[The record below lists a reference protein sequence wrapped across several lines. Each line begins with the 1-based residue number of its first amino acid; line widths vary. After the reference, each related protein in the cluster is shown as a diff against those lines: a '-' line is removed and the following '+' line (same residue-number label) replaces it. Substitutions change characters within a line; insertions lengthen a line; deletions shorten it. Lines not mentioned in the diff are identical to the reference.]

1 MGLFDS
7 SNTTT
12 TINAPWTGAQPYLK
26 QVMGGAQ
33 GLYQGGSGYKAPNF
47 PTWTPFSAQTRGA
60 LSGMWNQ
67 ASQGNPLS
75 GQSMGALSGIL
86 SGNTAQQYGQ
96 LYSSAGN
103 PAWAQAVQNQSDL
116 LANDVQRQFGSMGRL
131 GSAADTG
138 ALTQQLGNFRTQA
151 LANEWQQNIANQ
163 RGILGDMTQAQL
175 SAANAA
181 PGAYQSQFLPY
192 QYQAQVGQAYDNL
205 AAQRLQSRI
214 NKFNTNQQAPWN
226 RLQAYYG
233 MVGGPAIGNAS
244 TQSVQYPSNPI
255 GGALGG
261 AMIGGSL
268 GDNIGI
274 GSGLGAL
281 GGGLLGLLSGI

>member
-12 TINAPWTGAQPYLK
+12 TITAPWTGAQPFLK

-33 GLYQGGSGYKAPNF
+33 SAFQNSQGFRP
-47 PTWTPFSAQTRGA
+47 PPFSTFVPYSSQTQGA

-67 ASQGNPLS
+67 AQGGNPLS

-86 SGNTAQQYGQ
+86 GGATAEKYGD
-96 LYSSAGN
+96 LYQSAGN

-116 LANDVQRQFGSMGRL
+116 LANDIQRQFGSMGRI

-138 ALTQQLGNFRTQA
+138 ALAEQLGQFRTNA

-163 RGILGDMTQAQL
+163 RGILGDETQAQL
-175 SAANAA
+175 GAANAA
-181 PGAYQSQFLPY
+181 PGAYESQFLPY
-192 QYQAQVGQAYDNL
+192 QYQAQVGAAFDQENQAQMQAKL
-205 AAQRLQSRI
+205 QRFQ
-214 NKFNTNQQAPWN
+214 TAQQAPWN

-233 MVGGPAIGNAS
+233 LVGGPAIGNAS
-244 TQSVQYPSNPI
+244 TQSVQYPSNPV

-261 AMIGGSL
+261 ALVGGSIGSSL
-268 GDNIGI
+268 GV

-281 GGGLLGLLSGI
+281 GGGLLGLLAGI

>member
-1 MGLFDS
+1 MGLFD
-7 SNTTT
+7 NTQTT
-12 TINAPWTGAQPYLK
+12 SVAPWSGAQPYLK

-33 GLYQGGSGYKAPNF
+33 AAYSAGQGFKAPPF
-47 PTWTPFSAQTRGA
+47 QTYVPFSAQTQGA
-60 LSGMWNQ
+60 LSGIWNQ
-67 ASQGNPLS
+67 AQGGNPLA

-86 SGNTAQQYGQ
+86 NPNGATAQQYQ
-96 LYSSAGN
+96 NLYNNAGN

-116 LANDVQRQFGSMGRL
+116 LANDVQRQFGSMGRI

-151 LANEWQQNIANQ
+151 VANEWQQNIANQ
-163 RGILGDMTQAQL
+163 RGILGDQTQAQL
-175 SAANAA
+175 NAANAA
-181 PGAYQSQFLPY
+181 PAAYQSQFLPY
-192 QYQAQVGQAYDNL
+192 QYQAQVGQAYDQQ
-205 AAQRLQSRI
+205 AANKLQARI
-214 NKFNTNQQAPWN
+214 NQWQTNQQAPWN

-233 MVGGPAIGNAS
+233 MVGGPAIANSS
-244 TQSVQYPSNPI
+244 TQSVQMPSNPF

-261 AMIGGSL
+261 ALLGGSV
-268 GDNIGI
+268 GNSAGI